1 MADAPP
7 TGAPDTRLFYDAFHA
22 SPIGIAVENLE
33 GQPLFVN
40 PAFCSMLGFSEEEM
54 RHKHCVEFSPP
65 EDAER
70 DWLLFQ
76 QLRAGLIDHYQL
88 DKRYFR
94 RDGSL
99 VWGRLTIS
107 LLNSRPDPLVI
118 AMVEDITDRK
128 QAEQALR
135 ESQEGLRFALEAGS
149 AGRWDWEIKNGGN
162 REVGEAQALLGLAG
176 GESLGSG
183 QEFWDRVHSEDRGR
197 LKDAFRKAKQDHTVF
212 IEEFRVVWPDQSIHW
227 LRCRG
232 KYYYGS
238 DGVPERV
245 SGIARDI
252 TERKAA
258 EEALRKSE
266 EKFSKAFRQSPLAIT
281 LTRVSDHRFLDV
293 NATFEQLTGWHRD
306 EVVGRLV
313 PEIGIWADSA
323 QSTEFLEEVLAE
335 GALRDWEIRY
345 RRKDGVERV
354 GLGSA
359 ELIEIANETCIL
371 FVLADITDRKRT
383 EEALRGSEER
393 LREYERAVE
402 GAEEMI
408 AVVDR
413 DYRYLIANRR
423 FLAMRNLTTEQV
435 VGRSAPDVVHPE
447 VFEGIVRKKLDEC
460 FQGNVVRYELKY
472 KYPELGERDL
482 LVSYF
487 PIEGANGIDRVACI
501 FQDITDRKQAEE
513 ALATMSRKM
522 IEAQEQERTRIAREL
537 HDDITQRL
545 ALLAVEMDATRQ
557 NPPSSIE
564 ETSRLLTDLRDRIA
578 EVSSQVQSISHQL
591 HSSQL
596 EYLGIVAAMRS
607 LCRDFAARQK
617 VEINFTH
624 EGIPEPITRDVSLCL
639 FRVLQ
644 EALHNALKH
653 SNVRYF
659 EVRLGYA
666 DNQLQLTV
674 SDRGTGFDI
683 QSAINKAGLGL
694 ISMRE
699 RVRLAKGT
707 IAIESKPMGGTTI
720 HARVPIDA
728 ARLSEQKAS

>member
-7 TGAPDTRLFYDAFHA
+7 TGARDTQLFYDAFHA

-54 RHKHCVEFSPP
+54 RNKHCVDFSPA

-99 VWGRLTIS
+99 VWGRLSVS
-107 LLNSRPDPLVI
+107 LLNSRPSPLVI

-128 QAEQALR
+128 R
-135 ESQEGLRFALEAGS
+135 
-149 AGRWDWEIKNGGN
+149 
-162 REVGEAQALLGLAG
+162 
-176 GESLGSG
+176 
-183 QEFWDRVHSEDRGR
+183 
-197 LKDAFRKAKQDHTVF
+197 
-212 IEEFRVVWPDQSIHW
+212 
-227 LRCRG
+227 
-232 KYYYGS
+232 
-238 DGVPERV
+238 
-245 SGIARDI
+245 
-252 TERKAA
+252 A
-258 EEALRKSE
+258 EEALRASEERVRLAQQAAHIGTFEWNLRTGVNTWTPELEAMYGLPPGGFSGTQTVFENLIHPEDRARVMDLIHGSLNTRQSTSGEWRVIWADGSIHWIAGHWQIVMDDSGEPLRMVGVNIDVTERKLSE
-266 EKFSKAFRQSPLAIT
+266 EK
-281 LTRVSDHRFLDV
+281 
-293 NATFEQLTGWHRD
+293 
-306 EVVGRLV
+306 
-313 PEIGIWADSA
+313 
-323 QSTEFLEEVLAE
+323 
-335 GALRDWEIRY
+335 
-345 RRKDGVERV
+345 
-354 GLGSA
+354 
-359 ELIEIANETCIL
+359 
-371 FVLADITDRKRT
+371 
-383 EEALRGSEER
+383 

-413 DYRYLIANRR
+413 DSRYLIANRK
-423 FLAMRNLTTEQV
+423 FLAMRNMTIEQV
-435 VGRSAPDVVHPE
+435 VGRSAGEVVHPE
-447 VFEGIVRKKLDEC
+447 VFEAIVRKKLDQC
-460 FQGNVVRYELKY
+460 FQGKVVRYELKY
-472 KYPELGERDL
+472 KYPDLGERDL

-513 ALATMSRKM
+513 ALASMSRKL

-545 ALLAVEMDATRQ
+545 ALLAVEMDASRQ
-557 NPPSSIE
+557 NPPASIQDM
-564 ETSRLLTDLRDRIA
+564 SRLLTDLRDRIA

-607 LCRDFAARQK
+607 FCREIAAAQK
-617 VEINFTH
+617 VEIDFTH
-624 EGIPEPITRDVSLCL
+624 DRIPEHVTHDTALCL

-653 SNVRYF
+653 SNVRHF
-659 EVRLGYA
+659 EVRLTYA
-666 DNQLQLTV
+666 DNQLYLTV
-674 SDRGTGFDI
+674 ADRGTGFDI
-683 QSAINKAGLGL
+683 ESATNRAGLGL
-694 ISMRE
+694 ISMQE

-720 HARVPIDA
+720 HVRVPINA
-728 ARLSEQKAS
+728 GRFSEQKAS